1 MNAFCQRLA
10 LLSFL
15 AISLFSSTALA
26 TSVLAIDY
34 GSDFIK
40 ASLMKPGMPFDVLL
54 NKDSKRKIR
63 SSVAWKNG
71 ERLFGQDAFN
81 IGTRFPKDSYNSLKY
96 LLGVPANADVVAY
109 HSSFT
114 QPAITPSTRF
124 TAGIPRGT
132 RKTVTFR
139 RKNDFSLAFSYK
151 ESPASGFPVNFV
163 ALDVEQ
169 LLNSSSS

>member
-15 AISLFSSTALA
+15 AISLFSSTTLA

-63 SSVAWKNG
+63 SSVGWKNG

-81 IGTRFPKDSYNSLKY
+81 IVRCSAK
-96 LLGVPANADVVAY
+96 LGV
-109 HSSFT
+109 F
-114 QPAITPSTRF
+114 F
-124 TAGIPRGT
+124 
-132 RKTVTFR
+132 FC
-139 RKNDFSLAFSYK
+139 FF
-151 ESPASGFPVNFV
+151 FF
-163 ALDVEQ
+163 
-169 LLNSSSS
+169 

>member
-10 LLSFL
+10 FISFL
-15 AISLFSSTALA
+15 AISLFSSTILA

-34 GSDFIK
+34 GSDYIK

-81 IGTRFPKDSYNSLKY
+81 IVRRRPCDDH
-96 LLGVPANADVVAY
+96 AM
-109 HSSFT
+109 SF
-114 QPAITPSTRF
+114 
-124 TAGIPRGT
+124 
-132 RKTVTFR
+132 
-139 RKNDFSLAFSYK
+139 
-151 ESPASGFPVNFV
+151 
-163 ALDVEQ
+163 
-169 LLNSSSS
+169 